1 MKLLREIYS
10 LIEPSSTDKGASVMV
25 YPNVYKE
32 KKVGAKTKVTK
43 QSVIFKS
50 SGKDGKIY
58 GRRTIR
64 QK

>member
-1 MKLLREIYS
+1 MTLLQEIYS
-10 LIEPSSTDKGASVMV
+10 LIEPSSTDKGAKVMV
-25 YPNVYKE
+25 YPNVYKH

-50 SGKDGKIY
+50 SGTGKIY